1 MRTIGT
7 ASPERFKHSAH
18 LSHIAL
24 LPSEQRRRIH
34 RPTLALQLRD
44 DRALTQL
51 GPDRAEID
59 RFARAAVTDDL

>member
-18 LSHIAL
+18 LSHVAL

-44 DRALTQL
+44 RALTQL
-51 GPDRAEID
+51 GHDRAEID
-59 RFARAAVTDDL
+59 RFARAAVTHDL

>member
-7 ASPERFKHSAH
+7 ASPERFKQSAL
-18 LSHIAL
+18 LSHVAL
-24 LPSEQRRRIH
+24 LLSEQRRRIH

-51 GPDRAEID
+51 GLDRAEID